1 MRPEETRQHGFYWIS
16 MHFILGHFCGRFWK
30 LSNFRPTWSRL
41 GVCQRRDTEAA
52 HLEGTRRV
60 GATWA
65 HPIAMKRDGMTWRC
79 DLRSKLKKAKVDW
92 WNSVDSGDWPWLI
105 GISVL
110 EM

>member
-1 MRPEETRQHGFYWIS
+1 MRPEETRQNRFYWIS
-16 MHFILGHFCGRFWK
+16 IHFILGRFCGRFWK

-79 DLRSKLKKAKVDW
+79 DLRSKFKKK
-92 WNSVDSGDWPWLI
+92 PRLI
-105 GISVL
+105 GGTLSIQEIGL
-110 EM
+110 G